1 VWLAP
6 SDHWTV
12 VTVAMGQCLQLAL
25 FALFVLATDPP
36 GPSRRILA
44 QWQRNGASALRRFMG
59 PGIAK
64 TALLLVVV
72 FGGTLAIFFA
82 TGVYLDTYGLP
93 SSPFALSPFPP
104 RTTHTLEMA
113 YFGAY
118 ALAFYGFLCGFT
130 VFLRSRQQGRFSL
143 RALLALVTFAAFTL
157 PLFVAAI
164 LKVAGTDKA
173 ALPLAAP
180 SPIFV
185 FAMIMQAT
193 GKGSSLGFEAV
204 TPGLIAIGGWAALGL
219 VLGVVGAA
227 RARRQS
233 RAQELSWKAL
243 DERLAAE
250 DGAQAEEAP
259 PAPPPSATATAE
271 AAS

>member
-1 VWLAP
+1 
-6 SDHWTV
+6 
-12 VTVAMGQCLQLAL
+12 
-25 FALFVLATDPP
+25 
-36 GPSRRILA
+36 
-44 QWQRNGASALRRFMG
+44 MG

-72 FGGTLAIFFA
+72 LGGTLAVFFA
-82 TGVYLDTYGLP
+82 TGVYLDAYGPP
-93 SSPFALSPFPP
+93 SPLALSSVPLH
-104 RTTHTLEMA
+104 TTHTLEMA
-113 YFGAY
+113 YVGAY
-118 ALAFYGFLCGFT
+118 ALAFYGFLAGFT
-130 VFLRSRQQGRFSL
+130 VFLRSRQQGRFSP
-143 RALLALVTFAAFTL
+143 RALLALVTFTAFTL

-193 GKGSSLGFEAV
+193 GKGSSMGFEAV

-259 PAPPPSATATAE
+259 PTPPPSATATAE
-271 AAS
+271 AEAAS